1 MYKPSLPASLIT
13 GVLLTLSANLM
24 AAPGMS
30 IEQRLVRVENMLGN
44 QVLMEQ
50 MQQMEQ
56 IRTELAEIRELV
68 ENQDHQLNMI
78 KQRQRNL
85 YNDMDRRLHELE
97 VGTIRKPES
106 LSSSNQPIPTGSN
119 IAPPV
124 SSHVAPPV
132 VVATN
137 NPQDKDGRL
146 AYGQAFNVLKEG
158 NYQQAIIDF
167 KNFISTYSESKY
179 VANAQY
185 WLGEANYASRDYKTA
200 LEEFNKI
207 KVNYPQSGKVQS
219 AELKIGYTYYE
230 MKDWAS
236 AKAALQQVVNN
247 YPDSTVARKASE
259 RLQRMKREGR

>member
-1 MYKPSLPASLIT
+1 MYKPSLSASLIT
-13 GVLLTLSANLM
+13 AILLTLSTNLI
-24 AAPGMS
+24 AAPGAS
-30 IEQRLVRVENMLGN
+30 VEQRLVRIENMLGN
-44 QVLMEQ
+44 QVMMEQ

-56 IRTELAEIRELV
+56 VRTELSEIRELV

-97 VGTIRKPES
+97 VGTIRKPKS
-106 LSSSNQPIPTGSN
+106 LESSNQPMPTGSN
-119 IAPPV
+119 VAPPV
-124 SSHVAPPV
+124 SSLPTP

-146 AYGQAFNVLKEG
+146 AYGLAFNVLKEG

-167 KNFISTYSESKY
+167 KNFISSYSESKY

-207 KVNYPQSGKVQS
+207 KVNYPKSGKIQS

-230 MKDWAS
+230 MKDWVS
-236 AKAALQQVVNN
+236 AKTALEKVIINHPN
-247 YPDSTVARKASE
+247 TTVARKANE

>member
-13 GVLLTLSANLM
+13 AVLLTLSANLI
-24 AAPGMS
+24 AAPGVS
-30 IEQRLVRVENMLGN
+30 IEQRLVRIENVLGN
-44 QVLMEQ
+44 QVMMEQ

-68 ENQDHQLNMI
+68 ENQDHQLDMI

-97 VGTIRKPES
+97 VGTIRKPKS
-106 LSSSNQPIPTGSN
+106 LSSSIEPMPTGSN
-119 IAPPV
+119 VAPPV
-124 SSHVAPPV
+124 SAAVTPV
-132 VVATN
+132 VVATDK
-137 NPQDKDGRL
+137 PQDKDGRM
-146 AYGQAFNVLKEG
+146 AYGLAFNVLKEG

-167 KNFISTYSESKY
+167 KNFISTYPESKY

-185 WLGEANYASRDYKTA
+185 WLGEANYASRDYKIA
-200 LEEFNKI
+200 LGEFNKI

-236 AKAALQQVVNN
+236 AKTALEQVVTKHPNT
-247 YPDSTVARKASE
+247 TVARKANE

>member
-1 MYKPSLPASLIT
+1 MNKPSVPVSLIA
-13 GVLLTLSANLM
+13 GILLTLSANLL

-44 QVLMEQ
+44 QVMMEQ

-56 IRTELAEIRELV
+56 IRAELAEIRGLV
-68 ENQDHQLNMI
+68 ENQDHQFKMI

-97 VGTIRKPES
+97 VGTIRKPKS
-106 LSSSNQPIPTGSN
+106 LASSRQPMPTGSS

-124 SSHVAPPV
+124 SSKVMPV
-132 VVATN
+132 VVATTN
-137 NPQDKDGRL
+137 NSQDQHGQL
-146 AYGQAFNVLKEG
+146 AYSQAFKVLKEG

-167 KNFISTYSESKY
+167 KSFIATYQKSKY

-207 KVNYPQSGKVQS
+207 KVNYPKSRKIQD
-219 AELKIGYTYYE
+219 AELKIGYTYFE

-236 AKAALQQVVNN
+236 AKAALELVISNH
-247 YPDSTVARKASE
+247 PDSIVAKKAKE
-259 RLQRMKREGR
+259 RLVRMKREVR